1 MLAQFG
7 IGFLSKF
14 KNGIPDGPVWMGLI
28 GEPIIGQGF
37 LYGKLNKKGKLT
49 GDEIAYI
56 YPDYLTTL
64 VGQFEDKIM
73 KSAREVRI
81 TQSKCQDGLL
91 HVQFSRPNEK

>member
-56 YPDYLTTL
+56 YPDYLTT
-64 VGQFEDKIM
+64 
-73 KSAREVRI
+73 
-81 TQSKCQDGLL
+81 
-91 HVQFSRPNEK
+91 